1 MGSESNGPVV
11 VEFLRGLDIR
21 HRNDG
26 AGFPEVG
33 NGVGV

>member
-1 MGSESNGPVV
+1 MPIV
-11 VEFLRGLDIR
+11 VEFLIAGDVG

-33 NGVGV
+33 NDAGDY